1 MLDTHS
7 RKFIQPIIEK
17 IGDFFIEHKYSAN
30 EVTTIALIVG
40 CSSGILAYLGLNI
53 LAVIVLWISGILDV
67 VDGTIARKKG
77 STPFGTV
84 MDITFDRIVEISVI
98 LGLALSHKDSMV
110 WMLLLTCSIIIS
122 MTVFLTTGIMS
133 NKKSEKSFYYQSGV
147 VERTEAFILLSL
159 MLIFINYLNILAIVF
174 FLGVTFTAGQRF
186 FEAKKN
192 LN

>member
-174 FLGVTFTAGQRF
+174 FLGVTFTAGQR
-186 FEAKKN
+186 
-192 LN
+192 

>member
-186 FEAKKN
+186 VEAKKF